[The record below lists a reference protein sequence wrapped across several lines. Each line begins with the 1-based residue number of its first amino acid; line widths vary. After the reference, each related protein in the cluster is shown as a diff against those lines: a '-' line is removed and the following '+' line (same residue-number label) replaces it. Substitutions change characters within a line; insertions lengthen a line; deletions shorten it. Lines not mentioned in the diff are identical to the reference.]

1 MLDQSKTIEKDL
13 QLDIVNN
20 SNSKKTIKL
29 GKKHGL
35 RK

>member
-1 MLDQSKTIEKDL
+1 MLDQLSFIEKEL
-13 QLDIVNN
+13 QLDIVNKLN
-20 SNSKKTIKL
+20 MKKTIKL